1 MSVKHTVKH
10 HWNNAVITQLDNL
23 SGDSPVWT
31 KTAIQVE
38 TESQYLIYELVKTVF
53 SVTLTESQK
62 FNNYV
67 WDFYVNFSLLFI
79 TNRKEIF
86 SNSSWIILQIKLHEC
101 I

>member
-1 MSVKHTVKH
+1 MNVKHTVKH
-10 HWNNAVITQLDNL
+10 HLNNAVITKLDNL

-67 WDFYVNFSLLFI
+67 WGFYVNFSLLFI
-79 TNRKEIF
+79 TNRK
-86 SNSSWIILQIKLHEC
+86 
-101 I
+101 